1 MEMITCPNCKSQVAE
16 EEIYPSFC
24 TDSLLCCKFC
34 KGKSKHKAI
43 IGTDP
48 ALVFLEMQEKRQ
60 INSRFISTN
69 KKAAP
74 AKGFNRHGSICCS
87 IIVARFLLF
96 ANVYLKQS

>member
-1 MEMITCPNCKSQVAE
+1 MWLGKIINHNKKPVQAWDQKFSSRFANLFLSERKKTMEMITCPNCKATVTD

-48 ALVFLEMQEKRQ
+48 SLVFLEMQEKRQ
-60 INSRFISTN
+60 
-69 KKAAP
+69 
-74 AKGFNRHGSICCS
+74 
-87 IIVARFLLF
+87 L
-96 ANVYLKQS
+96 